1 MLSSHQIKALYVN
14 KRSDERPK
22 YYNLM
27 AQLNSYG
34 GRDNIVAKIEALKQN
49 IESVKEKIKE
59 LTSKNIVLESERA
72 KLQKEYSS
80 LLLQMKLVKEEAE
93 RRQQE
98 QERLKFEEQKRLQE
112 AEILRLQIE
121 KQKFEE
127 AQRLFEEQKLK
138 QTLPQVT
145 APIVE
150 KEVQSAVLDTTP
162 AQIVREAP
170 ILKPDEQPK
179 KSNTGLIVGA
189 AALGIAAYFYTQ
201 D

>member
-1 MLSSHQIKALYVN
+1 MLSKDQVKWLL
-14 KRSDERPK
+14 KKTELPQ
-22 YYNLM
+22 YNSLM
-27 AQLNSYG
+27 AQLKSYS
-34 GRDNIVAKIEALKQN
+34 GRATILAKIEALKQN
-49 IESVKEKIKE
+49 IESVKEQIKG
-59 LTSKNIVLESERA
+59 LSSKNIVLEAERA

-80 LLLQMKLVKEEAE
+80 LLLQIKLVREEAE

-98 QERLKFEEQKRLQE
+98 QERIKFEEQKRLQE

-179 KSNTGLIVGA
+179 KSNTGIIVGA
-189 AALGIAAYFYTQ
+189 AALGIAAYLYTQ
-201 D
+201 E

>member
-1 MLSSHQIKALYVN
+1 MLSNNEINMLTK
-14 KRSDERPK
+14 KTERPK
-22 YYNLM
+22 YYSLL
-27 AQLNSYG
+27 AQINSYG
-34 GRDNIVAKIEALKQN
+34 GKATILAKIETLKQN
-49 IESVKEKIKE
+49 IESVKNQIKG
-59 LTSKNIVLESERA
+59 LTSNNIVLEAERA

-98 QERLKFEEQKRLQE
+98 QERIKFEEQKRLQE
-112 AEILRLQIE
+112 AEILKLQIE

-189 AALGIAAYFYTQ
+189 AALGIAAYLYTQ
-201 D
+201 E

>member
-1 MLSSHQIKALYVN
+1 MLSKEQVGWLLKKTEV
-14 KRSDERPK
+14 PQ
-22 YYNLM
+22 YNSLM

-34 GRDNIVAKIEALKQN
+34 GKATILAKIEALKQN
-49 IESVKEKIKE
+49 IESVKEQIKG